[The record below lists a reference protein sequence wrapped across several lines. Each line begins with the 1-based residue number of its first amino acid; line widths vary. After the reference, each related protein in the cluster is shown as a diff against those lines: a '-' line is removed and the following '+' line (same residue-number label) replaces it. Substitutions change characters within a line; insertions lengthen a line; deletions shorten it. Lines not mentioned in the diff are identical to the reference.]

1 MRKKQ
6 KKLSG
11 RRILTWMIAFAI
23 ALSVMTIPEVD
34 SYAAGGTVK
43 TIAVTNLPAKQLT
56 LKKGKTFTLKTK
68 VTVTGKAS
76 KKVTYKTSNK
86 KVATV
91 TAKGKITAKKKG
103 RAKIYVI
110 SKADKKKKCTITV
123 TVGTPVTKVKLNKKT
138 SKMTVGKKQTLKATV
153 TPKNASNKAVVWK
166 TSDKKIATI
175 TSKGVVKAKKAG
187 TVTITAIA
195 KDGSGTKAS
204 CKITVK
210 KAANPKPAPT
220 PTPTPTPEK
229 PLAIQTVNI
238 LNKSVLQVTLNRKS
252 VLQASDFTVKSKV
265 YGYGSFVKNCTI
277 NRLETADHI
286 TYKVYLDK
294 QDILYNGNIVQVS
307 VPKLNSTK
315 ELTYQAQTYEIST
328 RKERMLYVGI
338 TIDSSSSYN
347 TYKPD
352 ISGYASYTVRDLPTG
367 ITYKE
372 AEGDDNS
379 NYLIF
384 SGTLKEA
391 GCWETKIDVTD
402 EFGNKIHHTLVWK
415 VYDKSTI
422 AASDIISY
430 KYLENPKAD
439 GTYSV
444 RFSSTISVKGG
455 SGSYTYEVV
464 SKQENMS
471 LLKSADGMAKG
482 SITPQQ
488 PGTYTMKVKITDK
501 NDASIFTYSTVTFVI
516 KKGIRL
522 TGTIVDLDG
531 NEIIYIEADAFKCY
545 IKSQRKDDIY
555 NVSAEDT
562 IGDGSAAGEV
572 YYYVPEGVYDIWVED
587 ANGDTKAYLSDFT
600 VSETSD
606 NFKLVLPIHQQP

>member
-1 MRKKQ
+1 MREKQ

-11 RRILTWMIAFAI
+11 RRIFTWMIAFAI
-23 ALSVMTIPEVD
+23 ALSVLTIPEVD

-86 KVATV
+86 KIATV
-91 TAKGKITAKKKG
+91 STKGKITAKKKG
-103 RAKIYVI
+103 TAKIYVI

-123 TVGTPVTKVKLNKKT
+123 TVGTPVTKVTLNKKKST
-138 SKMTVGKKQTLKATV
+138 MTVGKKQTLKATV
-153 TPKNASNKAVVWK
+153 TPKKASSKAVVWK
-166 TSDKKIATI
+166 TSDKKIAAVTN
-175 TSKGVVKAKKAG
+175 KGVVTAKKAG

-195 KDGSGTKAS
+195 KDGSGKKAS
-204 CKITVK
+204 CRITVK
-210 KAANPKPAPT
+210 KASSDPT
-220 PTPTPTPEK
+220 PAPTPTPEK
-229 PLAIQTVNI
+229 PLAIQTVDI
-238 LNKSVLQVTLNRKS
+238 LSKSVIQVTLTGA
-252 VLQASDFTVKSKV
+252 VILQDSDFTVSSKV
-265 YGYGSFVKNCTI
+265 YGYGSFVSKCTI
-277 NRLETADHI
+277 DRLETADN
-286 TYKVYLDK
+286 KVYKLYLSK
-294 QDILYNGNIVQVS
+294 QDILYNGNIVQVA
-307 VPKLNSTK
+307 VPQLNAVK
-315 ELTYQAQTYEIST
+315 ELTYRAQPYEIST

-352 ISGYASYTVRDLPTG
+352 ISGYASYTVRNLPTG

-372 AEGDDNS
+372 AEGNDHS
-379 NYLIF
+379 NYLVF

-422 AASDIISY
+422 VASDIISY

-471 LLKSADGMAKG
+471 LLTSSNGTAQG

-488 PGTYTMKVKITDK
+488 PGIYTMKVKITDK
-501 NDASIFTYSTVTFVI
+501 NDASIYTYSTVTFVI

-531 NEIIYIEADAFKCY
+531 NEIVYTKGDAFKCY
-545 IKSQRKDDIY
+545 IKSQRKDNIY
-555 NVSAEDT
+555 GISAEDT
-562 IGDGSAAGEV
+562 IGDGSTPGEV